1 MSDHEADSQSLDSD
15 CSVLDPRSV
24 AGSICPHDYDVM
36 TARKISIT
44 HVISLSTH
52 DLDVGV
58 CLARSWHG

>member
-1 MSDHEADSQSLDSD
+1 MRQSAVNHRLRQH
-15 CSVLDPRSV
+15 CSRRKGGIF
-24 AGSICPHDYDVM
+24 GSICPHDYDVT

-58 CLARSWHG
+58 CLARS